1 MTSED
6 MNRTIEELKRHF
18 PAATLYLEYPGYI
31 DLSFENLEAGGSR
44 RHYLIGDINPQ
55 WTIDFYRTSEDMEHG
70 DPAGGFSALLQ
81 SAYTDPW
88 LVALNV
94 AAAISRHEIDL

>member
-1 MTSED
+1 MMTSDD
-6 MNRTIEELKRHF
+6 MNRTIEELKKHF

-31 DLSFENLEAGGSR
+31 DLSFENLEAGGTR

-55 WTIDFYRTSEDMEHG
+55 WTIDFYPTSEDIENG
-70 DPAGGFSALLQ
+70 EQPAACLSALLQ
-81 SAYTDPW
+81 SSHADPW

-94 AAAISRHEIDL
+94 AAAISPP